1 MQTEITFHQLDHSD
15 AVEAAVQRW
24 IARLEHLSER
34 ITACNVIIDQ
44 PHKRRRH
51 GGDYRVSI
59 MLEVPGTE
67 IAAAHEHVDVYV
79 AIADTFRAARR
90 QLQDHIDVQQ
100 GYVKTNIVGRTGHV
114 GANVDKQR
122 MGGM

>member
-34 ITACNVIIDQ
+34 MTKCSVTLDQ

-51 GGDYRVSI
+51 GGEYHVSI
-59 MLEVPGTE
+59 VLEVPGAE
-67 IAAAHEHVDVYV
+67 LAATHDHVDVYV
-79 AIADTFRAARR
+79 AIADAFRALRR
-90 QLQDHIDVQQ
+90 QLQDHLDVQQ
-100 GYVKTNIVGRTGHV
+100 GYVKTNVVGRTGHV

-122 MGGM
+122 MGM